1 MDLQGLFTS
10 ARQLNNDYSKIGQMQ
25 LAFVP
30 VFPRMRHFVYG
41 KLMMENWKWKMEVRM
56 VSSMYML
63 SSVEATPRLHE
74 RLTFSRAEARGHS

>member
-1 MDLQGLFTS
+1 
-10 ARQLNNDYSKIGQMQ
+10 
-25 LAFVP
+25 
-30 VFPRMRHFVYG
+30 
-41 KLMMENWKWKMEVRM
+41 MMENWKWKMEVRM